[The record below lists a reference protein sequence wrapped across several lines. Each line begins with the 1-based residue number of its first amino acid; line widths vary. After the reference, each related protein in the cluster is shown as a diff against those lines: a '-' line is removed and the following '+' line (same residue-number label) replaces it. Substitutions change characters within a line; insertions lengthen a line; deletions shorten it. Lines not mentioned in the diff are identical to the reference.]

1 MIGLALILLFG
12 RSGAVTA
19 LLSNWFGIPRS
30 RWIYGLPGIFI
41 AQMLAFTPIA
51 FLVLIG
57 VVQGISPS
65 LEEAAQ
71 TLRAQALDRCSPPS
85 RCR

>member
-1 MIGLALILLFG
+1 M
-12 RSGAVTA
+12 
-19 LLSNWFGIPRS
+19 PRS
-30 RWIYGLPGIFI
+30 RWIYGLPGMLI
-41 AQMLAFTPIA
+41 AQLLAFTPIA

-65 LEEAAQ
+65 LEEAVADPA
-71 TLRAQALDRCSPPS
+71 REALDDVPRPC